1 MLTMRLKMPKF
12 KVNGFSTKKWIKTV
26 EAKDSDEAWDIA
38 IANWTDAD
46 VWDTDSDVVD
56 IEEVED

>member
-1 MLTMRLKMPKF
+1 MPKF

-26 EAKDSDEAWDIA
+26 EAKNSDEAWDIA
-38 IANWTDAD
+38 IANWTDDD
-46 VWDTDSDVVD
+46 VWDTDSDVAD